1 MPDHQRITSPAQAT
15 RAARAALGAVGLAD
29 VRRVT
34 SRTVA
39 KGGRLYGT
47 IRTDVYLAAHHDRD
61 AIADVL
67 RTLPGTVSV
76 DAEETRVCAYRIT
89 ATGGSVDTLESGI
102 PR

>member
-1 MPDHQRITSPAQAT
+1 MPDHPRITSPVQ
-15 RAARAALGAVGLAD
+15 AARAVRSALGAVGLAD

-67 RTLPGTVSV
+67 RTLPGTVAV
-76 DAEETRVCAYRIT
+76 DAEETHVCAYRII
-89 ATGGSVDTLESGI
+89 ATEGSVETPESGI